1 MDSKKVIKTLEN
13 ITRKIDKN
21 KGYLSELD
29 AIIGDGDHGINLSK
43 GFNEVIVAVKND
55 ENLSIDKILK
65 KAGMTLVSKVGG
77 ASGPLYGT
85 GFMKASM
92 VIKDKDEVNIEDF
105 IKMLSVALEG
115 IKMRGKAVEGEK
127 TMIDSMAPAIRAME
141 KSFNENKSEKEIINK
156 GVVGAK
162 IGVEKTKKMIATKGR
177 ASYLGER
184 SLGHQ
189 DAGATSF
196 TLLLEGVLE
205 SI

>member
-13 ITRKIDKN
+13 ITRKIDEN

>member
-1 MDSKKVIKTLEN
+1 MDSKMVIKTLEN
-13 ITRKIDKN
+13 ITRKIDEN

>member
-13 ITRKIDKN
+13 ITKKIDEN

-29 AIIGDGDHGINLSK
+29 ATIGDGDHGINLSK

-55 ENLSIDKILK
+55 ENLSVDKILK

-92 VIKDKDEVNIEDF
+92 IIKDKNEVNIEDF

-115 IKMRGKAVEGEK
+115 IKMRGKAIEGEK

-141 KSFNENKSEKEIINK
+141 KSFNENKSEKEIISK

>member
-1 MDSKKVIKTLEN
+1 MDSKKVIETLEN
-13 ITRKIDKN
+13 ITKKIDEN

-29 AIIGDGDHGINLSK
+29 AAIGDGDHGINLSK
-43 GFNEVIVAVKND
+43 GFNEVIVAVRND
-55 ENLSIDKILK
+55 ENLSVDKILK

-92 VIKDKDEVNIEDF
+92 IIKDKNEVNIEDF

-115 IKMRGKAVEGEK
+115 IKMRGKAIEGEK

-141 KSFNENKSEKEIINK
+141 KSFNENKSEKEIISK